1 MSILY
6 VHSIFTLFLRKK
18 IFKKKKKKKKKKN
31 WGQNPKAR
39 QLWTRTTPDN
49 IRQVNK
55 TDVRQMG
62 WVALE
67 NDINYSF
74 CFQKL

>member
-18 IFKKKKKKKKKKN
+18 IFEKKKKKI